1 MDNTTFLFLCLLI
14 VSSIVTHTFMRHI
27 LFASVIS
34 GVGSTSIF
42 EAISPPDALWI
53 IGFVLASV
61 FGCLISMIIGL
72 IINSVRKK
80 RL

>member
-1 MDNTTFLFLCLLI
+1 
-14 VSSIVTHTFMRHI
+14 
-27 LFASVIS
+27 
-34 GVGSTSIF
+34 
-42 EAISPPDALWI
+42 
-53 IGFVLASV
+53 VLASV